1 MNQDIHLEHLW
12 LSPYL
17 IKQECCGGASECE
30 LLGKW
35 KMVAFTTQQRKSSN
49 PLFTSAKSQGVSGVS
64 TPNFD
69 AQLPGISVTFLFPT
83 QWLMA

>member
-1 MNQDIHLEHLW
+1 MNQDFHLERLW

-17 IKQECCGGASECE
+17 IKQECGGASECE

-49 PLFTSAKSQGVSGVS
+49 PLFTSAKSQGVSGAS
-64 TPNFD
+64 EHLTSMRNCQAF
-69 AQLPGISVTFLFPT
+69 QSRLFPT
-83 QWLMA
+83 HWLMA